1 MNDQLF
7 ELEQLTEEE
16 IKGYEIYRK
25 KYMTLY
31 PPPQKPSPS
40 RQGWQFWAYILVS
53 VAAVLLASMRT
64 AEQFYRAAT
73 FSANPVLGYIEAFLA
88 VFTVETGIVVYAAVI
103 AVRRKKISQWVM
115 WVGIVLLA
123 AISIVAGLGQSLYLS
138 TDIDPSILK
147 YTEYMLSILIGP
159 GASIAALIGGHILGQ
174 QISAAAQEYEKSTA
188 EFELEMEQYNDKV
201 IRAWQRS
208 VERKIVLGMLPMPKA
223 AVPEMEVGEHIVE
236 VKSVPEVVV
245 KPVKEA
251 EAVVDGG
258 NHRQVQVI
266 QPVKVSLPKAASP
279 SSPFDPKY
287 TRQVTQWLITN
298 GKTPF
303 DVDINPAI
311 IAQETRIDLDTVR
324 NILTRMRHTKTVRE

>member
-1 MNDQLF
+1 
-7 ELEQLTEEE
+7 
-16 IKGYEIYRK
+16 
-25 KYMTLY
+25 
-31 PPPQKPSPS
+31 
-40 RQGWQFWAYILVS
+40 
-53 VAAVLLASMRT
+53 
-64 AEQFYRAAT
+64 
-73 FSANPVLGYIEAFLA
+73 
-88 VFTVETGIVVYAAVI
+88 
-103 AVRRKKISQWVM
+103 
-115 WVGIVLLA
+115 
-123 AISIVAGLGQSLYLS
+123 
-138 TDIDPSILK
+138 
-147 YTEYMLSILIGP
+147 
-159 GASIAALIGGHILGQ
+159 
-174 QISAAAQEYEKSTA
+174 
-188 EFELEMEQYNDKV
+188 
-201 IRAWQRS
+201 
-208 VERKIVLGMLPMPKA
+208 
-223 AVPEMEVGEHIVE
+223 
-236 VKSVPEVVV
+236 V